1 MNLAKHSPDAEV
13 IITPPPVKTFDAG
26 ICDSDGYGSLS
37 GFQTTDGIIQLKE
50 TVDDVPASRRR
61 RVIIV
66 GAGICGVQQA
76 SILLR
81 DGNIKLQDIQMFDAM
96 DDFGG
101 VWRKNTYPG
110 CACDVPAM
118 IYTTS
123 YNIWRSETVLAQTLS
138 IPILFIILTFN
149 RLRLTANPCQS
160 TRASTQP
167 DHKSRSTIPT
177 SHTRTSSNSVSNSTP
192 SSNRVSGMSGAWS
205 GL

>member
-13 IITPPPVKTFDAG
+13 IITAPPVKSFDAG

-37 GFQTTDGIIQLKE
+37 GFQTTDGTVQIRE
-50 TVDDVPASRRR
+50 TADGVPASRRR

-76 SILLR
+76 SILLS
-81 DGNIKLQDIQMFDAM
+81 DGNVKLQDIQMFDAM

-101 VWRKNTYPG
+101 VWRKNSYPG

-123 YNIWRSETVLAQTLS
+123 YNIWRSESVPALTLS
-138 IPILFIILTFN
+138 ILILCVVLLLT
-149 RLRLTANPCQS
+149 
-160 TRASTQP
+160 
-167 DHKSRSTIPT
+167 D
-177 SHTRTSSNSVSNSTP
+177 
-192 SSNRVSGMSGAWS
+192 SG
-205 GL
+205 